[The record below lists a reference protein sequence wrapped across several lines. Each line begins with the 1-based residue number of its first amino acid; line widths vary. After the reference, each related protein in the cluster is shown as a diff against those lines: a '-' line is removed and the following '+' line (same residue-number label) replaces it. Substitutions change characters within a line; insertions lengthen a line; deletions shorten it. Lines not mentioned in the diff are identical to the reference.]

1 MKILVTGATGFI
13 GNHVVNTLL
22 DQGISVIAASRS
34 TKKAEAM
41 PWFSKVDFKPLDTAT
56 PPANPYTALGSPD
69 RMIHLAWPGLPNF
82 KSDHHMKENLP
93 NDRAF
98 LSAMLEDGL
107 KHLLV
112 TGTCF
117 EYGMLEGE
125 LLEDMETRPDNPY
138 GLAKDTLRR
147 ELQARTMDTDVIF
160 QWARLFYMFG
170 PGQSKTSLFSLLQ
183 KAIDNK
189 DTIFDMSGGEQIR
202 DFLPIETIAEDL
214 VSITLQDE
222 VTGIINICSGRSST
236 VRELVEE
243 YLSRSGAKIELNLGH
258 YPYPDYEPFR
268 FWGNNDK
275 LLKALKHA

>member
-13 GNHVVNTLL
+13 GNHVVNALL
-22 DQGISVIAASRS
+22 GQGISVIAASRS
-34 TKKAEAM
+34 TEKAEAM

-69 RMIHLAWPGLPNF
+69 RMIHLAWSGLPNF

-125 LLEDMETRPDNPY
+125 LLEDMETKPENPY

-147 ELQARTMDTDVIF
+147 ELQTRTMDTDVIF

-183 KAIDNK
+183 KAIDNG
-189 DTIFDMSGGEQIR
+189 DTAYLYNALTACCMVLYYI
-202 DFLPIETIAEDL
+202 
-214 VSITLQDE
+214 QDGQE
-222 VTGIINICSGRSST
+222 V
-236 VRELVEE
+236 
-243 YLSRSGAKIELNLGH
+243 
-258 YPYPDYEPFR
+258 
-268 FWGNNDK
+268 
-275 LLKALKHA
+275 LLKKLGTPLFILVAFVVVHERRIKGLVPGETTLFALYNIH

>member
-1 MKILVTGATGFI
+1 
-13 GNHVVNTLL
+13 
-22 DQGISVIAASRS
+22 
-34 TKKAEAM
+34 
-41 PWFSKVDFKPLDTAT
+41 
-56 PPANPYTALGSPD
+56 
-69 RMIHLAWPGLPNF
+69 
-82 KSDHHMKENLP
+82 MKENLP

-98 LSAMLEDGL
+98 LSAMLEGGL

-117 EYGMLEGE
+117 EYGMMEGE
-125 LLEDMETRPDNPY
+125 LSEDMETKPDNPY

-147 ELQARTMDTDVIF
+147 ELQARTMGTDVIF

-189 DTIFDMSGGEQIR
+189 DTIFDMSGGEQVR
-202 DFLPIETIAEDL
+202 DFLPIETIAKKL
-214 VSITLQDE
+214 VHIALQDD
-222 VTGIINICSGRSST
+222 VTGIINICSGRSAT

-243 YLSRSGAKIELNLGH
+243 YLARRDAKIELNLGH

-268 FWGNNDK
+268 FWGSTTRLN
-275 LLKALKHA
+275 LALNASSIAGHHSLRPV